1 MSEATS
7 SVVLNWCGGVAVAA
21 DIRFIIATFF
31 LPGDFQFVAGIDS
44 IVRLFPPRPQ
54 KTKRFVLILH
64 QSACHT
70 AQKLAMQKISVFTG
84 ILSVTMIVGAS
95 LQEFENDYEVS
106 ILLLFAQ
113 FLRKFAWFSERLE
126 E

>member
-1 MSEATS
+1 MVLISSGESLCMSEATS

-54 KTKRFVLILH
+54 ITKRFRLSYY
-64 QSACHT
+64 QSACHA
-70 AQKLAMQKISVFTG
+70 AQKLAVQTRSVFTG
-84 ILSVTMIVGAS
+84 FLSVTM
-95 LQEFENDYEVS
+95 
-106 ILLLFAQ
+106 
-113 FLRKFAWFSERLE
+113 
-126 E
+126 